1 MEVLR
6 MSGIANG
13 TVFGNRYIVQSQVG
27 TGGMATV
34 YRGVDSTLDRQVA
47 IKVMLPQ
54 YASDPAFAQRF
65 RQEARA
71 AAALQNPYIVQ
82 VYDWGRDEA
91 TGTYFIVME
100 YLRGTDLKSGIRSH
114 GALAPKKVAQIGAQV
129 CSALAVAHSH
139 EIIHRDI

>member
-1 MEVLR
+1 MGALR

-71 AAALQNPYIVQ
+71 AAAL
-82 VYDWGRDEA
+82 
-91 TGTYFIVME
+91 
-100 YLRGTDLKSGIRSH
+100 
-114 GALAPKKVAQIGAQV
+114 
-129 CSALAVAHSH
+129 
-139 EIIHRDI
+139 

>member
-1 MEVLR
+1 
-6 MSGIANG
+6 
-13 TVFGNRYIVQSQVG
+13 
-27 TGGMATV
+27 
-34 YRGVDSTLDRQVA
+34 
-47 IKVMLPQ
+47 MLPQ

-100 YLRGTDLKSGIRSH
+100 YLRGTDPVSYTHLTLPTNI
-114 GALAPKKVAQIGAQV
+114 VV
-129 CSALAVAHSH
+129 
-139 EIIHRDI
+139 